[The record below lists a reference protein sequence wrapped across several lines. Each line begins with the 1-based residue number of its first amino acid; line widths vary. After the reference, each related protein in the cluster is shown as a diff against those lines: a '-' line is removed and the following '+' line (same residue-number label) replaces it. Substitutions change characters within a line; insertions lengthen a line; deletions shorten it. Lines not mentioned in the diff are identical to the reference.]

1 MFEVFEHTADLGL
14 RVQAQQLDDLF
25 AEAGRAL
32 FSVIVENLHEV
43 QPRQSYPV
51 QLQENTL
58 EYLFFDWLDTLLYL
72 FDAKKLLL
80 REFEVQVMQSAQDA
94 SETGPG
100 GREPGLTNP
109 HSPAGMW
116 KLTATVRGEPLDRTR
131 HQLDHEVKAIT
142 YHGLKVERTADGWL
156 AEVIVDI

>member
-14 RVQAQQLDDLF
+14 RVQAQQLEDLF

-32 FSVIVENLHEV
+32 FSVVVENLDEV

-51 QLQENTL
+51 QLQESTL

-80 REFEVQVMQSAQDA
+80 REFEVQVMQLAQDA
-94 SETGPG
+94 GEAGPG
-100 GREPGLTNP
+100 GCQRGLTNR
-109 HSPAGMW
+109 HSSAGMW